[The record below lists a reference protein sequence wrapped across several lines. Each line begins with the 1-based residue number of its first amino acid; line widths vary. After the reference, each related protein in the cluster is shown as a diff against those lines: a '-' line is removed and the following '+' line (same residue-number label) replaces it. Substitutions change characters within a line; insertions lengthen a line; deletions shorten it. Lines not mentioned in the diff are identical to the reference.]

1 MGKFALLAALLVASA
16 GALRIPDTPGKT
28 HDDEAVFEI
37 HGQQVIAQYHSTE
50 HGQGIFVDDDDAS
63 RLVGPPPQQHEYEP
77 LCMVDPK
84 PGGPWHP
91 GPEFTNLTIYE
102 ALSANEQ

>member
-37 HGQQVIAQYHSTE
+37 HDQQVIAQYHSTE
-50 HGQGIFVDDDDAS
+50 HGHIILVDDDDAS
-63 RLVGPPPQQHEYEP
+63 RLVGPPTKQHECEP
-77 LCMVDPK
+77 LYTDLRL
-84 PGGPWHP
+84 GGPWHP